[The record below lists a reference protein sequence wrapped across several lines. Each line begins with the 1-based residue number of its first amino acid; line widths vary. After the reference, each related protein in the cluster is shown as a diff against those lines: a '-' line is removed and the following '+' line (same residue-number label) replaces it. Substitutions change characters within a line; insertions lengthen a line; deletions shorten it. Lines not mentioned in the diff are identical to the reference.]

1 MSMNIENLNIYTNG
15 QEDLF
20 GDGSVPE
27 DTEGMFPE
35 DIPEGER
42 CLRNRKKTDPSAQ
55 TPSGKL

>member
-1 MSMNIENLNIYTNG
+1 MNIENLNIYTNG

-27 DTEGMFPE
+27 DTGGCFRRIFRRGR
-35 DIPEGER
+35 DVCGTER
-42 CLRNRKKTDPSAQ
+42 RTDPSAQ